1 MNMKNEKKMNDHV
14 ERLLKSLEKT
24 LEENL
29 VTLTTQEDIIK
40 GQLRII
46 RLIQESIETMKPYL
60 K

>member
-1 MNMKNEKKMNDHV
+1 MNMKDEKKMNEHV

-29 VTLTTQEDIIK
+29 VTLTTQEDVIK

-46 RLIQESIETMKPYL
+46 RLIQDSIEKMKPYL

>member
-1 MNMKNEKKMNDHV
+1 MNEHV

-24 LEENL
+24 LEVQLNTLPSQYE
-29 VTLTTQEDIIK
+29 VTK

-46 RLIQESIETMKPYL
+46 RLIQDSIETMKPYL

>member
-1 MNMKNEKKMNDHV
+1 MNEHV

-24 LEENL
+24 LEEQMVL
-29 VTLTTQEDIIK
+29 MPSQYDVTK